1 MKLLSSKLATDWETI
16 YFGGQYYMPGDPKYK
31 ADMPWTDRRVRQA
44 MNMAVN
50 RQELRDTIF
59 RGKGTPMY
67 VSGFE
72 ASLEGWNPAW
82 AERFDSL
89 YGYNPT
95 RAKELLKELVIHL
108 ARSTSDCSRTPVPAR
123 PSIHGWSKPWRSIL
137 TPWGSNLPSSR
148 WMRGKSLACGG
159 TRRWRGYLV
168 NIIESA
174 TYRRMDSDFELE

>member
-1 MKLLSSKLATDWETI
+1 MPALPALKCSAPNKGMKPLQTRHRLGDHLLWR
-16 YFGGQYYMPGDPKYK
+16 QYYMPGDPKYK

-89 YGYNPT
+89 WHNPT
-95 RAKELLKELVIHL
+95 RAKELLGCWL
-108 ARSTSDCSRTPVPAR
+108 ST
-123 PSIHGWSKPWRSIL
+123 
-137 TPWGSNLPSSR
+137 
-148 WMRGKSLACGG
+148 G
-159 TRRWRGYLV
+159 TRPRQIALVHQSRRGRASTGGRSPGDL
-168 NIIESA
+168 
-174 TYRRMDSDFELE
+174 F